1 MVSIELLI
9 FSKLI
14 ECFKRIIIISIVI
27 GINTC
32 KMQFNVLPL
41 VLKFRRGDAD
51 NDF

>member
-14 ECFKRIIIISIVI
+14 EIFKRIIIIASFIVK

-32 KMQFNVLPL
+32 KMQFNVL